1 MAEFL
6 DSNLYTNSSELQKAQ
21 SAEAALEEIQ
31 TERFSNTLK
40 SYYSYRD
47 GGQVSKLNSADL
59 LDYFYEDR
67 SWRNNNTISMGM
79 DLTNM
84 MGSDAERVKEFA
96 YIQQTY
102 SSLPSFWNDPNR
114 NFGGWLI
121 DNGGAMLLDP
131 INLIGVGVGGQA
143 AKQSFKLGLKELL
156 KSKMA
161 GEINKAAIE
170 EMAQQAT
177 KAAMGKAIKKGAI
190 YEGYFGAITNGVQD
204 MILQNTAIKADV
216 QTELDLRQT
225 ALSTAAGFGFGTVFG
240 GAFTAGAF
248 KITNRNL
255 KNTAVKNLADIH
267 EFGQSNITGR
277 MLFKDLSE
285 KKAKPELYKNKPK
298 KTKAQIAKEMDNA
311 DLNGDTFNM
320 RFRDFKPERISGE
333 DKPSNIPI
341 NITRYTPG
349 AYRFLIKQ
357 RAKELKNKVDSG
369 ETISLDDMVEI
380 AAKRQIEMGND
391 PAVVRVQLRKMAKDP
406 KMKEQFAYRVI
417 AGDLLAK
424 DAAELVSKSNELGRI
439 DLTATRRKQLL
450 QEWNDIEAGLDE
462 LVQINSDLGTAGARS
477 VTAGRIIKDKTR
489 AAQLIAN
496 PEDPKMKA
504 KKAGD
509 KKAFIEALG
518 KLDDDEQVILA
529 LQNSKTVSKWDLAAE
544 YVNNN
549 LLSSPDTHELNLIS
563 GLLQTQWKPFV
574 MLLRSLNM
582 VTTDRNKAM
591 TIAREAIQTYIYQY
605 IYLGHAFKKAGQT
618 LIKGRATL
626 DSGQMKF
633 DGNIRQGQL
642 QRFISAMGKTI
653 SEPIAEIGARISND
667 AIGSIAGKVVQA
679 PFEVAGFA
687 QTIPLRVLA
696 AGDEFM
702 KTMAFKARMT
712 SIINTEI
719 MRTNP
724 EYGIFVKGKVFTE
737 DYKLK
742 FKELEKKFIDENGV
756 AKAIGTTVGENLNAP
771 LQYARDV
778 SFTNT
783 AYSTNPTTGEEEGG
797 ITGYILD
804 ETSKG
809 KLRSFRVLGL
819 HFINTP
825 SNLLRWNFQHLPLL
839 GRYQFQMRHMLA
851 EAEDVADGSVKHVAR
866 KGFAGLTSLKSGLS
880 STKKNYLNPEA
891 AAEANARI
899 QAGWML
905 WSSAFALV
913 SAGRF
918 TGGGHSDWRENESK
932 ADLVGWKPYSYKTAD
947 GRYIQFNRLD
957 PIMTPIF
964 IMADIFETLDK
975 TNGVIDPKV
984 ESGIHELVMGTVMG
998 LSRNLTSKFYTKNI
1012 MDTYQSF
1019 FGGGLASARKP
1030 EQRIEASFAKGLYKF
1045 LPLSGGIRYADR
1057 ITDEFEKDLWTWS
1070 DRMQRYFQDNPNEK
1084 VMSKRNIW
1092 GEKIKTKRAWLFGL
1106 GGDSGVIS
1114 SPFGM
1119 TAFKNTATARFFNS
1133 DERENI
1139 SYRQP
1144 SAVAKNINNQDVDL
1158 KTLRNSS
1165 GQTAYDRWLEIKS
1178 ELRLTS
1184 SGSVSISG
1192 KGVSL
1197 KDYIENLIA
1206 DKDSNLYTQPSGVR
1220 QGKDLQQMFIMSIIH
1235 GVENVAYNV
1244 MQQEFPQLIAIQET
1258 EIKDLIQDYKNQNQ
1272 KKKGTLNLLTNN

>member
-285 KKAKPELYKNKPK
+285 KKTKPELYKNQPK

-932 ADLVGWKPYSYKTAD
+932 ADLVGWKPYAYKTAD

-1057 ITDEFEKDLWTWS
+1057 ITDEFEKDLWTFS

-1084 VMSKRNIW
+1084 VMTKRNIW

-1119 TAFKNTATARFFNS
+1119 TAFKNNATARFFNS

-1272 KKKGTLNLLTNN
+1272 KKKRTLNLLTSN

>member
-67 SWRNNNTISMGM
+67 SWRNNNTISMGL

-131 INLIGVGVGGQA
+131 INLIGLGVGGQA

-285 KKAKPELYKNKPK
+285 KKAKPELYKNQPK
-298 KTKAQIAKEMDNA
+298 KTKAQIAREMDNA

-504 KKAGD
+504 KKAGN
-509 KKAFIEALG
+509 KEAFIEALG

-544 YVNNN
+544 WVNNN

-724 EYGIFVKGKVFTE
+724 EYGIFVKGRVFTE

-742 FKELEKKFIDENGV
+742 FKELEKKFINENGV

-918 TGGGHSDWRENESK
+918 TGGGHADWRENESK

-964 IMADIFETLDK
+964 IMADIFETLDN

-1012 MDTYQSF
+1012 MDSYQSF

-1030 EQRIEASFAKGLYKF
+1030 EQRIEASFAKLAYKF

-1144 SAVAKNINNQDVDL
+1144 SAVAKNINDQDVDL

>member
-67 SWRNNNTISMGM
+67 SWRNNNTISMGL

-285 KKAKPELYKNKPK
+285 KKAKPELYKNQPK
-298 KTKAQIAKEMDNA
+298 KTKAQIAREMDNA

-504 KKAGD
+504 KKAGN
-509 KKAFIEALG
+509 KEAFIEALG

-544 YVNNN
+544 WVNNN

-724 EYGIFVKGKVFTE
+724 EYGIFVKGRVFTE

-742 FKELEKKFIDENGV
+742 FKELEKKFINENGV

-918 TGGGHSDWRENESK
+918 TGGGHADWRENESK
-932 ADLVGWKPYSYKTAD
+932 ADLVGWKPYAYKTAD

-1045 LPLSGGIRYADR
+1045 LPLSGGVRYTDR
-1057 ITDEFEKDLWTWS
+1057 ITDEFEKDLWTFS

-1119 TAFKNTATARFFNS
+1119 TAFKNNATARFFNS